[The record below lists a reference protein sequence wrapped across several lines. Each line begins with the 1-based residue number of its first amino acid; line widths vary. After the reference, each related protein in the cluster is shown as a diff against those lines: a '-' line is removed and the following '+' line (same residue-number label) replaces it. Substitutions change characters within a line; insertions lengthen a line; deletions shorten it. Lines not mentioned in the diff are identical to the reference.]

1 MQSVKRIT
9 AILFCILLVVLS
21 AACGQT
27 EPTATETQP
36 AESQTSE
43 TTASSAPAVETQAVS
58 ETTTASQV
66 AAATLMP
73 TKADL
78 DTLLDI
84 LHGEAFFGT
93 NYDCRT
99 DNVLDYLYNNGLL
112 FELFNMEK
120 LGLLKENET
129 LFRVYSDDDS
139 TVDPLGHFKNTYYI
153 RIKADVLND
162 YMENTFNNTVYK
174 EHSTAYAD
182 DGTVLYYLHDGWYYF
197 SWEVSGMEGI
207 LNEVDSYVE
216 QDGHLIVTIKEYQV
230 DPGDDDYK
238 EHIITLSVDAVL
250 REVNGTHAW
259 SIYSIK
265 NVYRKY

>member
-9 AILFCILLVVLS
+9 AILFCILLVGLS

-27 EPTATETQP
+27 ELTATETQTTDAQTTGTVVSSSP
-36 AESQTSE
+36 AGE
-43 TTASSAPAVETQAVS
+43 TEAVS
-58 ETTTASQV
+58 EETVTSQTAPTTLT
-66 AAATLMP
+66 P
-73 TKADL
+73 TQADF

-93 NYDCRT
+93 DYDCRT

-112 FELFNMEK
+112 FELLNMED
-120 LGLLKENET
+120 LGLIKENET
-129 LFRVYSDDDS
+129 LFRVYSNDDS
-139 TVDPLGHFKNTYYI
+139 TIDPLGHFKNTYYI
-153 RIKADVLND
+153 RVKADVLND

-174 EHSTAYAD
+174 EHTTAYAD
-182 DGTVLYYLHDGWYYF
+182 DGNVLYYLHDGWYYF

-207 LNEVDSYVE
+207 LNEVDSYAE

-230 DPGDDDYK
+230 EPGDEDYK
-238 EHIITLSVDAVL
+238 EHIITLLVDAVL
-250 REVNGTHAW
+250 REVNGARAW

-265 NVYRKY
+265 NVYHKY